1 MAVNLASKYAKELA
15 QAFHEK
21 SYVDGIACKD
31 YEFTG
36 VKNLK
41 VYTAVSQ
48 ELNDY
53 KRTGT
58 NRYGEPK
65 EAQDTV
71 QDMVVERDRSFSI
84 TVDKGNKAEQMGA
97 KEASKILAI
106 EMQEQ
111 AVPEMDKYALG
122 KYIDYAGKTVAI
134 EEEPTEET
142 IVKHLSNGMVAMGN
156 KKVPVD
162 GRYIFIGWSQFGN
175 LRLSKQFIGVEALAK
190 EALVKGAV
198 GTFMGAQVI
207 TVPDDYLMKGE
218 YKAYFLIVYKN
229 SVLQPKKVQDYFVKE
244 NPAGI
249 NGALIEGRFI
259 YDAFVI
265 GAKCDGVYACVE
277 ANSKQETPKFALSGS
292 TLTVTSA
299 GAAKILVT
307 TDGSDPR
314 FSETA
319 IASTSGGGITL
330 ETGTVKARAVAF
342 ADGLFTS
349 DVAVDTE
356 RTIA

>member
-1 MAVNLASKYAKELA
+1 MAINLASKYAKELA
-15 QAFHEK
+15 QAFTQK
-21 SYVDGIACKD
+21 SVVDGVACKD

-48 ELNDY
+48 PLNDY
-53 KRTGT
+53 QRTGT
-58 NRYGEPK
+58 NRYGTPT

-71 QDMVVERDRSFSI
+71 QDMVVEKDRSFSI
-84 TVDKGNKAEQMGA
+84 TVDKGNNSEQMGA

-106 EMQEQ
+106 EMNEQ
-111 AVPEMDKYALG
+111 AIPEMDRYALR
-122 KYIDYAGKTVAI
+122 KFLDYAGTVKEA
-134 EEEPTEET
+134 EAEPTEDT
-142 IVKHLSNGMVAMGN
+142 IVKMISDGMVEMGN
-156 KKVPVD
+156 KKVPAE
-162 GRYIFIGWSQFGN
+162 GRYIFNGWSWFGM

-198 GTFMGAQVI
+198 GTFMGAQVV
-207 TVPDDYLMKGE
+207 TVPDDYLMKGNN
-218 YKAYFLIVYKN
+218 KAYFLIVYKN

-265 GAKCDGVYACVE
+265 GAKCDGVYAVVE
-277 ANSKQETPKFALSGS
+277 NGS
-292 TLTVTSA
+292 VQAMPEFSLTGSDLTVTSA
-299 GAAKILVT
+299 GANKIRVT
-307 TDGSDPR
+307 LDGTDPR
-314 FSETA
+314 FSDSAVET
-319 IASTSGGGITL
+319 TSGGKVALSSGK
-330 ETGTVKARAVAF
+330 VSAKAVAF
-342 ADGLFTS
+342 DDELFTS
-349 DVAVDTE
+349 AVAADEE

>member
-1 MAVNLASKYAKELA
+1 MAINLASKYAKELA
-15 QAFHEK
+15 QAFNQK
-21 SYVDGIACKD
+21 SVVDGVACKD

-53 KRTGT
+53 KRSGT

-71 QDMVVERDRSFSI
+71 QDMIVERDRSFSI
-84 TVDKGNKAEQMGA
+84 TVDKGNNSEQMGA

-106 EMQEQ
+106 EMNEQ
-111 AVPEMDKYALG
+111 AIPEMDKYALR
-122 KYIDYAGKTVAI
+122 KFIDYAGAVEEMA
-134 EEEPTEET
+134 EEPNENT
-142 IVKHLSNGMVAMGN
+142 IVKMLSDGMVKMGN
-156 KKVPVD
+156 KKVPPE
-162 GRYIFIGWSQFGN
+162 GRYIFIGWSWFGM
-175 LRLSKQFIGVEALAK
+175 LRLSPQFIGVEALAK

-218 YKAYFLIVYKN
+218 NRAYFLIVYKN

-265 GAKCDGVYACVE
+265 GAKCDGVYAAVE
-277 ANSKQETPKFALSGS
+277 AGSVQEEPTFEISGS
-292 TLTVTSA
+292 NLVVTSA
-299 GAAKILVT
+299 GANKIRVT
-307 TDGSDPR
+307 TDGTDPR
-314 FSETA
+314 YSDSAVET
-319 IASTSGGGITL
+319 TSGGSISL
-330 ETGTVKARAVAF
+330 TGGKVRAKAVAF
-342 ADGLFTS
+342 DDELFTS
-349 DVAVDTE
+349 SVAVDEE
-356 RTIA
+356 REIA

>member
-1 MAVNLASKYAKELA
+1 MAVNLASRFAKELA
-15 QAFHEK
+15 QAFSQK

-36 VKNLK
+36 VKTLK

-53 KRTGT
+53 KRSGT

-71 QDMVVERDRSFSI
+71 QDMIVERDRSFSI
-84 TVDKGNKAEQMGA
+84 TVDKGNNAEQMGA
-97 KEASKILAI
+97 KEASKILSI
-106 EMQEQ
+106 EMSEQ
-111 AVPEMDKYALG
+111 AIPEMDKYALR
-122 KYIDYAGKTVAI
+122 KFIDYAGTVEPIA
-134 EEEPTEET
+134 EEPTEDT
-142 IVKHLSNGMVAMGN
+142 IVKLISDGMVKMGN
-156 KKVPVD
+156 KKVPAE
-162 GRYIFIGWSQFGN
+162 GRYIFIGWSWFGM

-198 GTFMGAQVI
+198 GTFMGAQVV

-218 YKAYFLIVYKN
+218 NKAYFLIVYKN

-265 GAKCDGVYACVE
+265 GAKCDGVYACVK
-277 ANSKQETPKFALSGS
+277 ANAQQATPTIAVSG
-292 TLTVTSA
+292 TTATVTSA
-299 GAAKILVT
+299 GAKLVKVT

-314 FSETA
+314 FSDTA
-319 IASTSGGGITL
+319 VPTTSGG
-330 ETGTVKARAVAF
+330 TVTFKAGDKVRAVAF
-342 ADGLFTS
+342 SDTLFTS
-349 DVAVDTE
+349 KVEEKQA
-356 RTIA
+356 

>member
-1 MAVNLASKYAKELA
+1 MAINLASKYAKELA
-15 QAFHEK
+15 QAFTQK
-21 SYVDGIACKD
+21 SVVDGVACKD

-53 KRTGT
+53 KRSGT

-71 QDMVVERDRSFSI
+71 QDMIVEKDRSFSI
-84 TVDKGNKAEQMGA
+84 TVDKGNNSEQMGA

-106 EMQEQ
+106 EMNEQ
-111 AVPEMDKYALG
+111 AIPEMDKYALR
-122 KYIDYAGKTVAI
+122 KFIDYAGTVEEAA
-134 EEEPTEET
+134 EEPTEDT
-142 IVKHLSNGMVAMGN
+142 IVKMISDGMVKMGN
-156 KKVPVD
+156 KKVPAE
-162 GRYIFIGWSQFGN
+162 GRYIFIGWSYFGM

-198 GTFMGAQVI
+198 GTFMGAQVV

-218 YKAYFLIVYKN
+218 NRAYFLIVYRN

-265 GAKCDGVYACVE
+265 GAKCDGVYAVVE
-277 ANSKQETPKFALSGS
+277 NGSVQDKPTFSASGS
-292 TLTVTSA
+292 ALTVISE
-299 GAAKILVT
+299 GANKIRVT
-307 TDGSDPR
+307 VDGTDPR
-314 FSETA
+314 FSDTA
-319 IASTSGGGITL
+319 IVTTSGGTVTL
-330 ETGTVKARAVAF
+330 PAGAVTAKAVAF
-342 ADGLFTS
+342 GEELFTS
-349 DVAVDTE
+349 AVAVDEE
-356 RTIA
+356 RNIA

>member
-1 MAVNLASKYAKELA
+1 MAVNLASKYANELA
-15 QAFHEK
+15 QMFTQK
-21 SYVDGIACKD
+21 SVVDGVACKD

-53 KRTGT
+53 KRSGT

-71 QDMVVERDRSFSI
+71 QDMIVEKDRSFSI
-84 TVDKGNKAEQMGA
+84 TVDKGNNSEQMGT

-106 EMQEQ
+106 EMNEQ
-111 AVPEMDKYALG
+111 AIPEMDKYALR
-122 KYIDYAGKTVAI
+122 KFIDYAGIVEEVA
-134 EEEPTEET
+134 EEPSEDN
-142 IVKHLSNGMVAMGN
+142 IVKMLSDGMVKMGN
-156 KKVPVD
+156 KKVPPE
-162 GRYIFIGWSQFGN
+162 GRYIFIGWSWFGM
-175 LRLSKQFIGVEALAK
+175 LRLSPQFIGVESLAK

-218 YKAYFLIVYKN
+218 NRAYFLIVYKN
-229 SVLQPKKVQDYFVKE
+229 SVLQPKKVQDYFIKE

-265 GAKCDGVYACVE
+265 GAKCDGVYAAVE
-277 ANSKQETPKFALSGS
+277 AGSVQAAPEFSISGS
-292 TLTVTSA
+292 NLTVASE
-299 GAAKILVT
+299 GATKIRVT

-314 FSETA
+314 YSDSAVET
-319 IASTSGGGITL
+319 TSGGSISL
-330 ETGTVKARAVAF
+330 AEGTFTAKAVAF
-342 ADGLFTS
+342 DDEAFTS
-349 DVAVDTE
+349 PVAVDIE
-356 RTIA
+356 RTIG

>member
-15 QAFHEK
+15 QAFTQK
-21 SYVDGIACKD
+21 SYVDGVACKD

-53 KRTGT
+53 KRSGT

-71 QDMVVERDRSFSI
+71 QDMIVEKDRAFSI
-84 TVDKGNKAEQMGA
+84 TIDKGNKAEQVGA
-97 KEASKILAI
+97 KEASKMLAI
-106 EMQEQ
+106 EMDEQ
-111 AVPEMDKYALG
+111 AIPEMDKYALG
-122 KYIDYAGKTVAI
+122 KFIDYAGEIRVAN
-134 EEEPTEET
+134 EEPTDET
-142 IVKHLSNGMVAMGN
+142 IVKMISDGMVALGN
-156 KKVPVD
+156 KKVPAL
-162 GRYIFIGWSQFGN
+162 GRFVFIGWSQFGN

-198 GTFMGAQVI
+198 GTFMGAQVVA
-207 TVPDDYLMKGE
+207 VPDDYLMKGE
-218 YKAYFLIVYKN
+218 NRAYFLIVYKN
-229 SVLQPKKVQDYFVKE
+229 SVLQPKKVQDYFIKE

-265 GAKCDGVYACVE
+265 GAKCDGVFAMVE
-277 ANSKQETPKFALSGS
+277 AGAKQADPTFAVSGKN
-292 TLTVTSA
+292 LTVTSA
-299 GAAKILVT
+299 GANKIKVT
-307 TDGSDPR
+307 VDGSDPR
-314 FSETA
+314 YSETA
-319 IASTSGGGITL
+319 IETTSGGSITL
-330 ETGTVKARAVAF
+330 EDGKVTAKAVAF
-342 ADGLFTS
+342 DNELFTS
-349 DVAVDTE
+349 GVAVDEE

>member
-1 MAVNLASKYAKELA
+1 MAVNLATKYAKELA
-15 QAFHEK
+15 QVFTAK
-21 SYVDGIACKD
+21 SFVDGIACKD

-53 KRTGT
+53 RRSGT
-58 NRYGEPK
+58 NRYGEPQ

-84 TVDKGNKAEQMGA
+84 TVDKGNNAEQLGA
-97 KEASKILAI
+97 KEASKILNI
-106 EMQEQ
+106 EMSEQ
-111 AVPEMDKYALG
+111 AIPEMDKYALG
-122 KYIDYAGKTVAI
+122 KFIDYAGEVAVAA
-134 EEEPTEET
+134 EDPTEET
-142 IVKHLSNGMVAMGN
+142 IVKMISDGMVRLGN
-156 KKVPVD
+156 KKVPSE
-162 GRYIFIGWSQFGN
+162 GRYVFIGWSWFGM

-207 TVPDDYLMKGE
+207 TVPDDYLMKGDN
-218 YKAYFLIVYKN
+218 KCYFLIVYKN
-229 SVLQPKKVQDYFVKE
+229 SVLQPKKVQDYFIKE

-265 GAKCDGVYACVE
+265 GAKCDGVYACVK
-277 ANSKQETPKFALSGS
+277 ANAQQATPTIAVSG
-292 TLTVTSA
+292 TTATVTSA
-299 GAAKILVT
+299 GAKLVKVT

-314 FSETA
+314 FSDTA
-319 IASTSGGGITL
+319 VPTTSGGTVIVK
-330 ETGTVKARAVAF
+330 TGDKVRAVAF
-342 ADGLFTS
+342 SDTLFTS
-349 DVAVDTE
+349 KVAE
-356 RTIA
+356 KQA

>member
-15 QAFHEK
+15 QAFTQK
-21 SYVDGIACKD
+21 SVVDGVACKD

-53 KRTGT
+53 KRSGT

-71 QDMVVERDRSFSI
+71 QDMIVGKDRSFSI
-84 TVDKGNKAEQMGA
+84 TVDKGNNAEQMGV
-97 KEASKILAI
+97 KEASRILNI
-106 EMQEQ
+106 EMSEQ
-111 AVPEMDKYALG
+111 AIPEMDKYALE
-122 KYIDYAGKTVAI
+122 KFIDYAGTI
-134 EEEPTEET
+134 EEIGEEPTEEN
-142 IVKHLSNGMVAMGN
+142 IVKLLSDGMVKMGN
-156 KKVPVD
+156 KKVPPE
-162 GRYIFIGWSQFGN
+162 GRYIFIGWSFFGM
-175 LRLSKQFIGVEALAK
+175 LRLSPQFIGVEALAK

-207 TVPDDYLMKGE
+207 TVPDDYLMKGGSR
-218 YKAYFLIVYKN
+218 AYFLIVYKN
-229 SVLQPKKVQDYFVKE
+229 SVLQPKKVQDYFIKE

-265 GAKCDGVYACVE
+265 GAKCDGVYAAVE
-277 ANSKQETPKFALSGS
+277 AGS
-292 TLTVTSA
+292 VQDEPVFSINGSNLTVTSA
-299 GAAKILVT
+299 GAAKIRVT
-307 TDGSDPR
+307 TDGTDPR
-314 FSETA
+314 YSDTAVET
-319 IASTSGGGITL
+319 TSGGAVTL
-330 ETGTVKARAVAF
+330 SAGTYTAKAVAF
-342 ADGLFTS
+342 DDELFTS
-349 DVAVDTE
+349 AVVVDTE

>member
-1 MAVNLASKYAKELA
+1 MAINLASKYAKELA
-15 QAFHEK
+15 QAFTQK
-21 SYVDGIACKD
+21 SVVDGVACKD

-48 ELNDY
+48 PLNDY
-53 KRTGT
+53 QRTGT
-58 NRYGEPK
+58 NRYGTPT

-71 QDMVVERDRSFSI
+71 QDMVVEKDRSFSI
-84 TVDKGNKAEQMGA
+84 TVDKGNNSEQMGA

-106 EMQEQ
+106 EMNEQ
-111 AVPEMDKYALG
+111 AIPEMDRYALR
-122 KYIDYAGKTVAI
+122 KFLDYAGTVKEA
-134 EEEPTEET
+134 EAEPTEDT
-142 IVKHLSNGMVAMGN
+142 IVKMISDGMVEMGN
-156 KKVPVD
+156 KKVPAE
-162 GRYIFIGWSQFGN
+162 GRYIFIGWSWFGM

-198 GTFMGAQVI
+198 GTFMGAQVV
-207 TVPDDYLMKGE
+207 TVPDDYLMKGNN
-218 YKAYFLIVYKN
+218 KAYFLIVYKN

-265 GAKCDGVYACVE
+265 GAKCDGVYAVVE
-277 ANSKQETPKFALSGS
+277 NGSVQAMPEFSLSGS
-292 TLTVTSA
+292 DLAVTSA
-299 GAAKILVT
+299 GANKIRVT
-307 TDGSDPR
+307 LDGTDPR
-314 FSETA
+314 FSDSAVET
-319 IASTSGGGITL
+319 TSGGKVALSSGKVTA
-330 ETGTVKARAVAF
+330 KAVAF
-342 ADGLFTS
+342 DDELFTS
-349 DVAVDTE
+349 AVAADEE

>member
-1 MAVNLASKYAKELA
+1 MAINLASKYAKELA
-15 QAFHEK
+15 QAFTEK
-21 SYVDGIACKD
+21 SYVDGIASKD

-36 VKNLK
+36 VKTLK

-53 KRTGT
+53 KRSGS
-58 NRYGEPK
+58 NRYGEPQ

-71 QDMVVERDRSFSI
+71 QAMTVKRDRSFSI
-84 TVDKGNKAEQMGA
+84 TVDKGNNSEQLGA
-97 KEASKILAI
+97 KEASKVLAI

-122 KYIDYAGKTVAI
+122 QFIDFAGKI
-134 EEEPTEET
+134 EMIAEEPTEET
-142 IVKHLSNGMVAMGN
+142 IVKHLSNGMVHLGN
-156 KKVPVD
+156 KKVPVE
-162 GRYIFIGWSQFGN
+162 GRYIFIGWSYFGM

-207 TVPDDYLMKGE
+207 TIPDDYLMKGDN
-218 YKAYFLIVYKN
+218 KAYFLLVYRN
-229 SVLQPKKVQDYFVKE
+229 SVLQPKKVEDYFVKE

-265 GAKCDGVYACVE
+265 GAKCDGVYAAVN
-277 ANSKQETPKFALSGS
+277 ANAKQATPTISVSG
-292 TLTVTSA
+292 TNATITSS
-299 GAAKILVT
+299 GAKTIKVT
-307 TDGSDPR
+307 TDGTDPR
-314 FSETA
+314 FSDTAVETA
-319 IASTSGGGITL
+319 SGGTL
-330 ETGTVKARAVAF
+330 TVATGNKVRAVAF
-342 ADGLFTS
+342 GNETFTS
-349 DVAVDTE
+349 E
-356 RTIA
+356 IAEKNA